1 MSRNHVWML
10 LHQQFFKIHLCN
22 KRKENHLKQFFVGV
36 CVCVPLCVF
45 LYMCLYI
52 SVCVPLCVCVSLC
65 VSQCVSAINLCLFKH
80 NAFDIRIL
88 LVPVLVFKWS
98 WLATSR
104 ALAWHSSA
112 PACHHILSDSFLFL
126 LFVIRM
132 WLLNC
137 GAIIE
142 PHCLIILAIIEI
154 IVTGGYTV

>member
-80 NAFDIRIL
+80 NAFDIHIL
-88 LVPVLVFKWS
+88 LLLVFSMPGWMINVQNIMTPYS
-98 WLATSR
+98 NILWTFTLHSSDIQITFRLHSQYIQSTFSLL
-104 ALAWHSSA
+104 LAWLCFMRFS
-112 PACHHILSDSFLFL
+112 
-126 LFVIRM
+126 
-132 WLLNC
+132 
-137 GAIIE
+137 IIF
-142 PHCLIILAIIEI
+142 
-154 IVTGGYTV
+154 